1 MWGKDSNS
9 STYESSYFFF
19 LIIKSGDPKK
29 IQELFA
35 RLRKEANSILTSIVE
50 LAWYMRGSIQYHD
63 LMLTTPVE
71 RETMKNFL
79 DKRFEKMQQTK
90 TMFPVY

>member
-1 MWGKDSNS
+1 MWREDSDCCSN
-9 STYESSYFFF
+9 ESAYFFF
-19 LIIKSGDPKK
+19 LTIKSGDPKK

-35 RLRKEANSILTSIVE
+35 RLRSEASSILNSIVE
-50 LAWYMRGSIQYHD
+50 TAWYMRGSIQYHD
-63 LMLTTPVE
+63 LLLTTPYE
-71 RETMKNFL
+71 RETMKKFL